1 MKIPLLLC
9 LTQDIFDVAE
19 LALEPILLQK
29 DLCPQL
35 EDRITQDSPEI
46 CEEVSSQD
54 LIQVDFFSQ
63 GLDSVGVRKIVAGTV
78 LAEAVAPL

>member
-1 MKIPLLLC
+1 

-35 EDRITQDSPEI
+35 EDWITQDSPEI